1 MWCVQCLWTDCWMW
15 SEVSTSVR
23 ILIIFT
29 KIHGVISHVIHT
41 RLNVWFVE
49 APYYTI
55 PPSPVGTSSLDTQ
68 IPALQQ
74 ISLKDSQSPLVSQ
87 YHVQTSQSHK
97 KAVTYYFNTYYRC
110 TVGLGMEWILMS
122 SYSRVWM
129 GSPCS
134 SYLIV
139 ARSVRTTSILFCMY
153 LQYVTV
159 CVAIYRLDW

>member
-110 TVGLGMEWILMS
+110 TVGLGKKCISISIATVVFGWAVRVAVVQLS
-122 SYSRVWM
+122 S
-129 GSPCS
+129 G
-134 SYLIV
+134 L
-139 ARSVRTTSILFCMY
+139 TTNVLFCMY
-153 LQYVTV
+153 LQSVTV
-159 CVAIYRLDW
+159 CAAIYRLDW